1 MTRGLKYLTL
11 LAILNC
17 TADLSAQTDWERWG
31 KAEISYRIPS
41 PAVNAEKEEDNIVSG
56 ALSILKSIYSF
67 FISDLDGDNCPFY
80 PSCSSFYVQSVR
92 EEGLIKGTL
101 MFADRFTRDMN
112 FIKDPSGYPLHA
124 AGKFFDPPGN
134 YALKEDKII
143 LSPSE
148 SRDKK

>member
-1 MTRGLKYLTL
+1 MSGRLKYAAL
-11 LAILNC
+11 LAILIL
-17 TADLSAQTDWERWG
+17 TADLYAQTEWERWG
-31 KAEISYRIPS
+31 KAEISYKIRV
-41 PAVNAEKEEDNIVSG
+41 PAVNAEKNEDNIASG

-112 FIKDPSGYPLHA
+112 FLKEPSGYPLHA

-143 LSPSE
+143 LSQSE